1 MKAYVL
7 VEVDEES
14 EEQLKKTVVIV
25 RRSLHELQ
33 SDVGVVLADLPY
45 YEHQGP
51 KTQIGNGP
59 IRYLSNHWELFRL
72 MFEEFRKQPEKVNT

>member
-1 MKAYVL
+1 MKAFVL
-7 VEVDEES
+7 VEIEENS
-14 EEQLKKTVVIV
+14 EEQLKRSMSIV

-33 SDVGVVLADLPY
+33 SDTGVVLADLPY

-51 KTQIGNGP
+51 KTQIGKGP

-72 MFEEFRKQPEKVNT
+72 MFEEFRKQPEKV